1 MFGFLV
7 AGFRHLDLVLKI
19 SLVRSNHLFTG
30 KRSILPFTNLYVLAF
45 QFLVVLEEVLR
56 NAEEHLVYV
65 CNVAERTRI
74 KYRYAQNLVV
84 LLATIGHIK
93 SANDAAR
100 ANRTRNHGCRAINE
114 HIQSIAIISLGARDK
129 TIRAGVTHG
138 AQKATVKT
146 EHMQAFVVFIL
157 QVRVFADFHDAIHF
171 IRILASN
178 RKI

>member
-1 MFGFLV
+1 M
-7 AGFRHLDLVLKI
+7 
-19 SLVRSNHLFTG
+19 RSNHLFTG

-45 QFLVVLEEVLR
+45 QFLVVLEEVLC
-56 NAEEHLVYV
+56 NAKEHLVHIGNILDGARV
-65 CNVAERTRI
+65 E
-74 KYRYAQNLVV
+74 YRHAQNLVV

-100 ANRTRNHGCRAINE
+100 ANRTRNHGCRAVNE
-114 HIQSIAIISLGARDK
+114 HVQSVTVVSLGARDK
-129 TIRAGVTHG
+129 TISARIAHG

-146 EHMQAFVVFIL
+146 EHMQAFVIFIL
-157 QVRVFADFHDAIHF
+157 QVRIFADFHDAIHF